1 MHHQNKL
8 SIHRTM
14 KKSMFILC
22 GLTCAASLFAQ
33 EVKRTSNGATNFIH
47 TQDVTEEVR
56 FYAPDIVRVIK
67 YPSRTLPEKKS
78 YPVVKVPETVNI
90 SYSEQDDRLSM
101 KTDYMEVVMD
111 KKSGK
116 ISFKDAQG
124 NLLVQ
129 EKEFGTNFIP
139 RKDGP
144 HDSYLVSQRFMLQP
158 DETIYGLGQQQT
170 GKLNQRG
177 QELMLRNENTRV
189 CIPYITSEKGYGIYW
204 DNPSPTI
211 FSDTPQETSFNSE
224 AGLMSDYYFMYK
236 DGTQDGV
243 IACIRDL
250 SGQATMFPLWTMG
263 FWQCRERYK
272 SSDELCEVL
281 DKYRELGVPLDGIV
295 QDWQYWGCDS
305 NWNAMKFMNPRYIN
319 KMGDPEWMKY
329 LPNGEN
335 PNAQY
340 PEPRIKSPKEM
351 VDYVHKNNAHL
362 MISVWASFG
371 PWTEQ
376 YKELDAMNALLKFET
391 WPRNAGVHPYDP
403 FNPKARD
410 LYWRYLKNL
419 YDLGIDAWWTD
430 STEPDRFDMGEKEFS
445 LPTADGTFR
454 SVHNAFP
461 LLSNQGVYEH
471 QRAVSDSKRLF
482 LMTRSSYLG
491 QQRYGSFCWS
501 GDVVSQWNVMRK
513 QIAGGLNYS
522 LCGIPYWN
530 TDIGGFFGW
539 EYGNNWKDVAMQ
551 ELQVRWMQWGCFM
564 PIMRNHC
571 SSPMESEI
579 YKFGE
584 EGYWAYDVQKKF
596 IELRYRLLPYIYS
609 LCGEA
614 TQASGSIMR
623 PFVMDFPRD
632 KKAIR
637 VDNEYMFGRNLLVMP
652 VTDSLYT
659 YYDTKARKGCTSVPN
674 VAKAVKNVKVYVPQG
689 AKWYNFWT
697 NEQHAGGQTV
707 NMPCPIDIMPVYVK
721 AGSIL
726 PFGPAVQYA
735 TEKKWDNLEIRIYP
749 GADGEFTLYEDE
761 GDNYNY
767 ENGAFSQIRF
777 RWNDAT
783 RTLTIDDRK
792 GEYKGMLKKRNFRI
806 LVVDRQSPSGDK
818 AAKDVD
824 RDIRYNGKAQSIS
837 F

>member
-1 MHHQNKL
+1 
-8 SIHRTM
+8 
-14 KKSMFILC
+14 MFILC

-33 EVKRTSNGATNFIH
+33 DVQRTSNGATNFIH
-47 TQDVTEEVR
+47 TQDVTDEVR
-56 FYAPDIVRVIK
+56 FYAPDIVRIIK

-90 SYSEQDDRLSM
+90 SYSEQGDRLSM

-204 DNPSPTI
+204 DNPSPTV

-371 PWTEQ
+371 PWTDQ

-584 EGYWAYDVQKKF
+584 EGYWAYDAQKKF

-659 YYDTKARKGCTSVPN
+659 YYDKGAHKGFTSVPD
-674 VAKAVKNVKVYVPQG
+674 VAKAVKNVEVYLPQG

-697 NEQHAGGQTV
+697 NEMHSGGQTV
-707 NMPCPIDIMPVYVK
+707 SMPCPIDIMPVYVK

-726 PFGPAVQYA
+726 PFGPAVQY
-735 TEKKWDNLEIRIYP
+735 TSEKKWDNLEIRVYP
-749 GADGEFTLYEDE
+749 GADADFTLYEDE

-767 ENGAFSQIRF
+767 EKGAFSQIRF
-777 RWNDAT
+777 HWDDAA
-783 RTLTIDDRK
+783 RTLTIGERK
-792 GEYKGMLKKRNFRI
+792 GDYKGMLKKRNFRI
-806 LVVDRQSPSGDK
+806 LVVNRQSPSGDK
-818 AAKDVD
+818 EPPQFSRSV
-824 RDIRYNGKAQSIS
+824 RYNGKAQTIKL
-837 F
+837 

>member
-1 MHHQNKL
+1 
-8 SIHRTM
+8 
-14 KKSMFILC
+14 
-22 GLTCAASLFAQ
+22 
-33 EVKRTSNGATNFIH
+33 
-47 TQDVTEEVR
+47 
-56 FYAPDIVRVIK
+56 
-67 YPSRTLPEKKS
+67 
-78 YPVVKVPETVNI
+78 
-90 SYSEQDDRLSM
+90 
-101 KTDYMEVVMD
+101 
-111 KKSGK
+111 
-116 ISFKDAQG
+116 
-124 NLLVQ
+124 
-129 EKEFGTNFIP
+129 
-139 RKDGP
+139 
-144 HDSYLVSQRFMLQP
+144 
-158 DETIYGLGQQQT
+158 
-170 GKLNQRG
+170 
-177 QELMLRNENTRV
+177 
-189 CIPYITSEKGYGIYW
+189 
-204 DNPSPTI
+204 
-211 FSDTPQETSFNSE
+211 
-224 AGLMSDYYFMYK
+224 MSDYYFIYK

-243 IACIRDL
+243 IAGIRDL
-250 SGQATMFPLWTMG
+250 TGQATMLPLWTMG
-263 FWQCRERYK
+263 YWQCRERYK
-272 SSDELCEVL
+272 SPDELCEVL
-281 DKYRELGVPLDGIV
+281 DKHRELGVPLDGIV

-319 KMGDPEWMKY
+319 KMGDEAWMKY
-329 LPNGEN
+329 LPNGED
-335 PNAQY
+335 PNAKY
-340 PEPRIKSPKEM
+340 PEPRIKTPKEM
-351 VDYVHKNNAHL
+351 VEYVHKNNAHL
-362 MISVWASFG
+362 MISVWTSFG
-371 PWTEQ
+371 PWTDQ

-430 STEPDRFDMGEKEFS
+430 STEPDRFDMGEREFS

-482 LMTRSSYLG
+482 LMTRSSYFG

-501 GDVVSQWNVMRK
+501 GDISSQWNVMRK

-539 EYGNNWKDVAMQ
+539 EYNNNWKDVAMQ

-584 EGYWAYDVQKKF
+584 EGYWAYDAQKKF

-659 YYDTKARKGCTSVPN
+659 YYDKGAHKGFTSVPD
-674 VAKAVKNVKVYVPQG
+674 VAKAVKNVEVYLPQG

-697 NEQHAGGQTV
+697 NEMHSGGQTV
-707 NMPCPIDIMPVYVK
+707 SMPCPIDIMPVYVK

-726 PFGPAVQYA
+726 PFGPAVQY
-735 TEKKWDNLEIRIYP
+735 TSEKKWDNLEIRVYP
-749 GADGEFTLYEDE
+749 GADADFTLYEDE

-767 ENGAFSQIRF
+767 EKGAFSQIRF
-777 RWNDAT
+777 HWDDAA
-783 RTLTIDDRK
+783 RTLTIGERK
-792 GEYKGMLKKRNFRI
+792 GDYKGMLKKRNFRI
-806 LVVDRQSPSGDK
+806 LVVNRQSPSGDK
-818 AAKDVD
+818 EPTQFSRSV
-824 RDIRYNGKAQSIS
+824 RYNGKAQTIKL
-837 F
+837 

>member
-1 MHHQNKL
+1 
-8 SIHRTM
+8 
-14 KKSMFILC
+14 MFILC

-33 EVKRTSNGATNFIH
+33 EVQRTSNGATNFIH

-56 FYAPDIVRVIK
+56 FYAPDIVRIIK

-90 SYSEQDDRLSM
+90 SYSEQGDRLSM

-204 DNPSPTI
+204 DNPSPTV

-371 PWTEQ
+371 PWTDQ

-584 EGYWAYDVQKKF
+584 EGYWVAQF
-596 IELRYRLLPYIYS
+596 I
-609 LCGEA
+609 
-614 TQASGSIMR
+614 
-623 PFVMDFPRD
+623 
-632 KKAIR
+632 
-637 VDNEYMFGRNLLVMP
+637 
-652 VTDSLYT
+652 
-659 YYDTKARKGCTSVPN
+659 
-674 VAKAVKNVKVYVPQG
+674 
-689 AKWYNFWT
+689 
-697 NEQHAGGQTV
+697 
-707 NMPCPIDIMPVYVK
+707 
-721 AGSIL
+721 
-726 PFGPAVQYA
+726 
-735 TEKKWDNLEIRIYP
+735 
-749 GADGEFTLYEDE
+749 
-761 GDNYNY
+761 
-767 ENGAFSQIRF
+767 
-777 RWNDAT
+777 
-783 RTLTIDDRK
+783 
-792 GEYKGMLKKRNFRI
+792 
-806 LVVDRQSPSGDK
+806 
-818 AAKDVD
+818 
-824 RDIRYNGKAQSIS
+824 
-837 F
+837 

>member
-1 MHHQNKL
+1 
-8 SIHRTM
+8 M

-659 YYDTKARKGCTSVPN
+659 YYDTKARKGFTSVAD
-674 VAKAVKNVKVYVPQG
+674 VAKAVKNVKVYLPQG

-824 RDIRYNGKAQSIS
+824 RNIRYNGKAQSIS

>member
-1 MHHQNKL
+1 
-8 SIHRTM
+8 M

-33 EVKRTSNGATNFIH
+33 EVKRTSSGATNFIH

-501 GDVVSQWNVMRK
+501 GDIVSQWNVMRK

-584 EGYWAYDVQKKF
+584 EGYWAYDAQKKF

-659 YYDTKARKGCTSVPN
+659 YYDKGAHKGFTSVPD
-674 VAKAVKNVKVYVPQG
+674 VAKAVKNVEVYLPQG

-697 NEQHAGGQTV
+697 NEMHSGGQTV
-707 NMPCPIDIMPVYVK
+707 SMPCPIDIMPVYVK

-726 PFGPAVQYA
+726 PFGPAVQY
-735 TEKKWDNLEIRIYP
+735 TSEKKWDNLEIRVYP
-749 GADGEFTLYEDE
+749 GADADFTLYEDE

-767 ENGAFSQIRF
+767 EKGAFSQIRF
-777 RWNDAT
+777 HWDDAT
-783 RTLTIDDRK
+783 RTLTIGERK
-792 GEYKGMLKKRNFRI
+792 GDYKGMLKKRNFRI
-806 LVVDRQSPSGDK
+806 LVVNRQSPSGDK
-818 AAKDVD
+818 EPTQFSRSV
-824 RDIRYNGKAQSIS
+824 RYNGKAQTIKL
-837 F
+837 

>member
-1 MHHQNKL
+1 
-8 SIHRTM
+8 
-14 KKSMFILC
+14 MFILC

-33 EVKRTSNGATNFIH
+33 EVKRTSSGATNFIH

-56 FYAPDIVRVIK
+56 FYAPDIVRIIK

-263 FWQCRERYK
+263 Y
-272 SSDELCEVL
+272 
-281 DKYRELGVPLDGIV
+281 
-295 QDWQYWGCDS
+295 WQYWGCDS

-659 YYDTKARKGCTSVPN
+659 YYDTKARKGFTSVPD
-674 VAKAVKNVKVYVPQG
+674 VAKAVKNVKVYLPQG

>member
-1 MHHQNKL
+1 
-8 SIHRTM
+8 M

-33 EVKRTSNGATNFIH
+33 EVQRTSNGATNFIH

-56 FYAPDIVRVIK
+56 FYAPDIVRIIK

-90 SYSEQDDRLSM
+90 SYSEQGDRLSM

-204 DNPSPTI
+204 DNPSPTV

-371 PWTEQ
+371 PWTDQ

-501 GDVVSQWNVMRK
+501 GDIVSQWNVMRK

-584 EGYWAYDVQKKF
+584 EGYWAYDAQKKF

-659 YYDTKARKGCTSVPN
+659 YYDKGAHKGFTSVPD
-674 VAKAVKNVKVYVPQG
+674 VAKAVKNVEVYLPQG

-697 NEQHAGGQTV
+697 NEMHSGGQTV
-707 NMPCPIDIMPVYVK
+707 SMPCPIDIMPVYVK

-726 PFGPAVQYA
+726 PFGPAVQY
-735 TEKKWDNLEIRIYP
+735 TSEKKWDNLEIRVYP
-749 GADGEFTLYEDE
+749 GADADFTLYEDE

-767 ENGAFSQIRF
+767 EKGAFSQIRF
-777 RWNDAT
+777 HWDDAA
-783 RTLTIDDRK
+783 RTLTIGERK
-792 GEYKGMLKKRNFRI
+792 GDYKGMLKKRNFRI
-806 LVVDRQSPSGDK
+806 LVVNRQSPSGDK
-818 AAKDVD
+818 EPPQFSRSV
-824 RDIRYNGKAQSIS
+824 RYNGKAQTIKL
-837 F
+837 

>member
-1 MHHQNKL
+1 
-8 SIHRTM
+8 
-14 KKSMFILC
+14 MFILC

-33 EVKRTSNGATNFIH
+33 EVKRTSSGATNFIH

-56 FYAPDIVRVIK
+56 FYAPDIVRIIK

-101 KTDYMEVVMD
+101 KTDYMEVIMD

-659 YYDTKARKGCTSVPN
+659 YYDTKARKGFTSVAD
-674 VAKAVKNVKVYVPQG
+674 VAKAVKNVKVYLPQG

-824 RDIRYNGKAQSIS
+824 RNIRYNGKAQSIS

>member
-1 MHHQNKL
+1 
-8 SIHRTM
+8 M

-33 EVKRTSNGATNFIH
+33 EVKRTSSGATNFIH

-482 LMTRSSYLG
+482 LMTRSTYLG

-637 VDNEYMFGRNLLVMP
+637 IDNEYMFGRNLLVMP

-659 YYDTKARKGCTSVPN
+659 YYDTKARKGFTSVSD
-674 VAKAVKNVKVYVPQG
+674 VAKAVKNVKVYLPQG

-777 RWNDAT
+777 HWNDAA
-783 RTLTIDDRK
+783 RTLTIGERK
-792 GEYKGMLKKRNFRI
+792 GDYKGMLKKRNFRI
-806 LVVDRQSPSGDK
+806 LVVNRQSPSGDK
-818 AAKDVD
+818 EPTQFSRSV
-824 RDIRYNGKAQSIS
+824 RYNGKAQTIKL
-837 F
+837 

>member
-1 MHHQNKL
+1 MRKEILFLTALASCL
-8 SIHRTM
+8 SSFGQTFE
-14 KKSMFILC
+14 K
-22 GLTCAASLFAQ
+22 TAQ
-33 EVKRTSNGATNFIH
+33 GGKFQTAQPTLNGEVI
-47 TQDVTEEVR
+47 
-56 FYAPDIVRVIK
+56 FYSPSIVRIVK
-67 YPSRTLPEKKS
+67 YPSAEMPEKKS
-78 YPVVKVPETVNI
+78 YPIIKTPEKVEI
-90 SYSEQDDRLSM
+90 SYKQNGNTVSM
-101 KTDYMEVVMD
+101 T
-111 KKSGK
+111 SGK
-116 ISFKDAQG
+116 MTVTLDVATGKVTYTDPQG
-124 NLLVQ
+124 ETLLK
-129 EKEFGTNFIP
+129 EKVEGTNFIP
-139 RKDGP
+139 RKDVNR
-144 HDSYLVSQRFMLQP
+144 DAYTVSQAFSLEP
-158 DETIYGLGQQQT
+158 EEAIYGLGQRQSGAMNHRNQQIHLSN
-170 GKLNQRG
+170 G
-177 QELMLRNENTRV
+177 NTNI
-189 CIPYITSEKGYGIYW
+189 CIPYFTSEKGYGVYW
-204 DNPSPTI
+204 DNPGISD
-211 FSDTPQETSFNSE
+211 FSDTPYETSFSSQV
-224 AGLMSDYYFMYK
+224 GLCSDYYFLYK

-250 SGQATMFPLWTMG
+250 TGKATMFPLWTMG
-263 FWQCRERYK
+263 YWQCRERYK
-272 SSDELCEVL
+272 SPDELCGVL
-281 DKYRELGVPLDGIV
+281 DKYRKLQIPLDGIV

-319 KMGDPEWMKY
+319 KMGDEAWMKY
-329 LPNGEN
+329 LPNGED
-335 PNAQY
+335 PNAKY
-340 PEPRIKSPKEM
+340 PEPRIKTPKEM
-351 VDYVHKNNAHL
+351 VEYVHKNNAHL

-371 PWTEQ
+371 PWTDQ

-430 STEPDRFDMGEKEFS
+430 STEPDRFDMGEREFS

-482 LMTRSSYLG
+482 LMTRSSYFG

-501 GDVVSQWNVMRK
+501 GDISSQWDVMRK

-539 EYGNNWKDVAMQ
+539 EYNNNWKDVAMQ

-584 EGYWAYDVQKKF
+584 EGYWAYDAQKKF

-659 YYDTKARKGCTSVPN
+659 YYDKGAHKGFTSVPD
-674 VAKAVKNVKVYVPQG
+674 VAKAVKNVEVYLPQG

-697 NEQHAGGQTV
+697 NEMHSGGQTV
-707 NMPCPIDIMPVYVK
+707 SMPCPIDIMPVYVK

-726 PFGPAVQYA
+726 PFGPAVQY
-735 TEKKWDNLEIRIYP
+735 TSEKKWDNLEIRVYP
-749 GADGEFTLYEDE
+749 GADADFTLYEDE

-767 ENGAFSQIRF
+767 EKGAFSQIRF
-777 RWNDAT
+777 HWDDAA
-783 RTLTIDDRK
+783 RTLTIGERK
-792 GEYKGMLKKRNFRI
+792 GDYKGMLKKRNFRI
-806 LVVDRQSPSGDK
+806 LVVNRQSPSGDK
-818 AAKDVD
+818 EPPQFSRSV
-824 RDIRYNGKAQSIS
+824 RYNGKAQTIKL
-837 F
+837 

>member
-1 MHHQNKL
+1 
-8 SIHRTM
+8 M

-33 EVKRTSNGATNFIH
+33 EVQRTSNGATNFIH

-56 FYAPDIVRVIK
+56 FYAPDIVRIIK

-90 SYSEQDDRLSM
+90 SYSEQGDRLSM

-204 DNPSPTI
+204 DNPSPTV

-371 PWTEQ
+371 PWTDQ

-430 STEPDRFDMGEKEFS
+430 STEPDRFDMGEKEF
-445 LPTADGTFR
+445 T
-454 SVHNAFP
+454 
-461 LLSNQGVYEH
+461 
-471 QRAVSDSKRLF
+471 
-482 LMTRSSYLG
+482 
-491 QQRYGSFCWS
+491 
-501 GDVVSQWNVMRK
+501 
-513 QIAGGLNYS
+513 
-522 LCGIPYWN
+522 
-530 TDIGGFFGW
+530 
-539 EYGNNWKDVAMQ
+539 
-551 ELQVRWMQWGCFM
+551 
-564 PIMRNHC
+564 
-571 SSPMESEI
+571 
-579 YKFGE
+579 
-584 EGYWAYDVQKKF
+584 
-596 IELRYRLLPYIYS
+596 
-609 LCGEA
+609 
-614 TQASGSIMR
+614 
-623 PFVMDFPRD
+623 
-632 KKAIR
+632 
-637 VDNEYMFGRNLLVMP
+637 
-652 VTDSLYT
+652 
-659 YYDTKARKGCTSVPN
+659 
-674 VAKAVKNVKVYVPQG
+674 
-689 AKWYNFWT
+689 
-697 NEQHAGGQTV
+697 
-707 NMPCPIDIMPVYVK
+707 
-721 AGSIL
+721 
-726 PFGPAVQYA
+726 
-735 TEKKWDNLEIRIYP
+735 
-749 GADGEFTLYEDE
+749 
-761 GDNYNY
+761 
-767 ENGAFSQIRF
+767 
-777 RWNDAT
+777 
-783 RTLTIDDRK
+783 
-792 GEYKGMLKKRNFRI
+792 ML
-806 LVVDRQSPSGDK
+806 SPS
-818 AAKDVD
+818 
-824 RDIRYNGKAQSIS
+824 
-837 F
+837 